1 MLLGRMLSETRKRA
15 PAQIALRFNQTTW
28 TYAELDD
35 ATDQIAAALGAA
47 GVRPGD
53 RVALFLPN
61 CPELVL
67 GYFANFKLGA
77 INVPLNYRYRQA
89 EAQYALEHSGAT
101 TLIVHKAMVGEVVGL
116 PLAAMGIKRSYLV
129 AGKHTPPFVAFDAL
143 RAGGSGSVPA
153 VTFGEQHPAA
163 VLYTSGSTAR
173 PKGVTYTHATLWN
186 DCIIQTTSFQFTAA
200 DVHLI
205 STAACHAAAFTGQLL
220 PNVYAG
226 GTSVVTHLPTPDQV
240 VEAIKTHRVT
250 RVQMLPATL
259 EDLVEYL
266 EQHQPKSLTS
276 WRCCTAGGDVVPLD
290 LHHRFQKVTGFE
302 IDELYGMT
310 EALSCITNPPFGAKR
325 LGSVGKP
332 VFQTRLRIVD
342 EQVRDVAAGQTGEL
356 LVQSPAMMVGYW
368 NDPEATAEALRDGW
382 LHTGDMARCDLD
394 GYYWFVSRKK
404 EIIIRG
410 GSNISPLEVEE
421 VLDSHPAVH
430 LSCVVG
436 FPDAHYG
443 QIVGAYVALRSD
455 VSPKPGEDELRQ
467 FVADRIAAYKVP
479 ERIII
484 LEEMPLNSTGK
495 VDRKKL
501 HALASAPAAA
511 SSPARRANE
520 GPH

>member
-1 MLLGRMLSETRKRA
+1 
-15 PAQIALRFNQTTW
+15 
-28 TYAELDD
+28 
-35 ATDQIAAALGAA
+35 
-47 GVRPGD
+47 
-53 RVALFLPN
+53 
-61 CPELVL
+61 
-67 GYFANFKLGA
+67 
-77 INVPLNYRYRQA
+77 
-89 EAQYALEHSGAT
+89 
-101 TLIVHKAMVGEVVGL
+101 
-116 PLAAMGIKRSYLV
+116 
-129 AGKHTPPFVAFDAL
+129 
-143 RAGGSGSVPA
+143 
-153 VTFGEQHPAA
+153 
-163 VLYTSGSTAR
+163 
-173 PKGVTYTHATLWN
+173 
-186 DCIIQTTSFQFTAA
+186 
-200 DVHLI
+200 
-205 STAACHAAAFTGQLL
+205 
-220 PNVYAG
+220 
-226 GTSVVTHLPTPDQV
+226 
-240 VEAIKTHRVT
+240 
-250 RVQMLPATL
+250 MLPATL

-266 EQHQPKSLTS
+266 EQHQPESLTS

-310 EALSCITNPPFGAKR
+310 EALSCITNPPFGAQR

-332 VFQTRLRIVD
+332 VVQTRLRIVD
-342 EQVRDVAAGQTGEL
+342 EQDRDMAAGQTGEL

-455 VSPKPGEDELRQ
+455 VSPKPGEEELRK

-479 ERIII
+479 ERMII